1 MYRESK
7 VMDKK
12 MIKQIEKII
21 WARSKH
27 NFYIRIIGDKLIKLL
42 TNKQILENFKCLLID
57 IFSKSDK
64 FGSPK
69 KITDDLILEII
80 KQTLFIIEWDMS
92 EDYMFDEM
100 TLDFEWPEKN
110 IIEQL
115 LQATGLKYDKKMNK
129 YAHPVFVD
137 NVNYIYYYRK

>member
-12 MIKQIEKII
+12 LIKQIVKII
-21 WARSKH
+21 SDRSKH

-42 TNKQILENFKCLLID
+42 TNKQILENFKCLLMD
-57 IFSKSDK
+57 IFSKTNK

-69 KITDDLILEII
+69 NITDDLIFEII

-100 TLDFEWPEKN
+100 TLDFEPHEKN

-115 LQATGLKYDKKMNK
+115 LQATGLKYDKDMSKF
-129 YAHPVFVD
+129 AHPVFVD